1 MILDDHRLKIND
13 PAIKY
18 WINSAFGTDS
28 IYERHSTYDTDSAY
42 GVDLGPKNIKE
53 NHMLNTSKASKDF
66 IDVIE
71 EIQSTNRISS
81 DEESKTQHHLETIQK
96 VNL

>member
-1 MILDDHRLKIND
+1 
-13 PAIKY
+13 
-18 WINSAFGTDS
+18 
-28 IYERHSTYDTDSAY
+28 
-42 GVDLGPKNIKE
+42 
-53 NHMLNTSKASKDF
+53 MLNTSKASEEF

-71 EIQSTNRISS
+71 EIQNTNRISS